1 MPGKFVLKKTAKG
14 QYHFVLKAS
23 NGQTIAQSE
32 TYSAKASAL
41 KGIESVKANAA
52 TAPLADE
59 TGD

>member
-1 MPGKFVLKKTAKG
+1 VPGKFVLTKNAKG

-23 NGQTIAQSE
+23 NGQTVAQSE
-32 TYSAKASAL
+32 TYGSKASAI

-52 TAPLADE
+52 TAAVLDE